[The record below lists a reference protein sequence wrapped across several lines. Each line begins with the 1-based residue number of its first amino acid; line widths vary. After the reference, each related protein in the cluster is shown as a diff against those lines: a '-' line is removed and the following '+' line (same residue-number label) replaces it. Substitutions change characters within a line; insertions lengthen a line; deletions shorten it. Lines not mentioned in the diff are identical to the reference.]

1 MSQATQVVL
10 DSLNSQIAEANQ
22 QLNAAL
28 IGSGQGDVA
37 KIRRKLANL
46 HVDLSAAQKL
56 ADEAHAKARAE
67 AAAAIDA
74 DTAAIG
80 AQAVADVNAALAA
93 HGVTER
99 LTAGITRFEHAS
111 RNIAIANY
119 ELGKAG
125 TAFDALQ
132 EKADHV
138 GQLLSTAVRRHAEL
152 KAKRVA
158 GDTSGAAELYALSL
172 DIESLTALHAEAEAK
187 CDTVD
192 VASSRAAIGTA
203 RAALTTEKN
212 TAIVEHL
219 FAHTQKAEAAFVASL
234 KALVGFKRGVATS
247 PMERAASVFSIYRL
261 GDDLDWLNRTGAL
274 RA

>member
-1 MSQATQVVL
+1 MSNEIHAATIEG
-10 DSLNSQIAEANQ
+10 LNNEIVAANQ

-28 IGSGQGDVA
+28 IGNGGDVT
-37 KIRRKLANL
+37 KIRRKLASL
-46 HVDLSAAQKL
+46 HVDLSQAQKL
-56 ADEAHAKARAE
+56 ADEAREKAQAE

-80 AQAVADVNAALAA
+80 AQAVADVNAVLAA

-99 LTAGITRFEHAS
+99 LPADIARFERAA
-111 RNIAIANY
+111 RNIAIANH
-119 ELGKAG
+119 ELGKVGA
-125 TAFDALQ
+125 AFDALQ

-138 GQLLSTAVRRHAEL
+138 GQLLSTDVRRHAEL
-152 KAKRVA
+152 KAKRTA
-158 GDTSGAAELYALSL
+158 GDTSGAAELYLLSL

-187 CDTVD
+187 CDTID
-192 VASSRAAIGTA
+192 VATPRAATDIA

-212 TAIVEHL
+212 TVILEHL

-234 KALVGFKRGVATS
+234 KSLVGFRRGSATT
-247 PMERAASVFSIYRL
+247 PMERSAKVFSIYRL

>member
-28 IGSGQGDVA
+28 MGSGQSDVA

-56 ADEAHAKARAE
+56 ADEARGKAQAE

-74 DTAAIG
+74 DTATIG
-80 AQAVADVNAALAA
+80 AQAVADVNAVLAA

-99 LTAGITRFEHAS
+99 LATNEIRFMDHA
-111 RNIAIANY
+111 RNIAIANH
-119 ELGKAG
+119 EFSKAG
-125 TAFDALQ
+125 DAFGALH

-138 GQLLSTAVRRHAEL
+138 GQVLSKAVQRHAEL
-152 KAKRVA
+152 KAKRAA
-158 GDTSGAAELYALSL
+158 GDTSGAAELYATSL
-172 DIESLTALHAEAEAK
+172 DIEQLTALHAEAEAK

-192 VASSRAAIGTA
+192 VATSRAAIDIG
-203 RAALTTEKN
+203 RAALTEAKN
-212 TAIVEHL
+212 TVISKYL
-219 FAHTQKAEAAFVASL
+219 FAHTRKTEAAFIASL
-234 KALVGFKRGVATS
+234 KSLVGFKRGSATS

-261 GDDLDWLNRTGAL
+261 SDDLDWLNRTGAL

>member
-1 MSQATQVVL
+1 MSQQATQAVL

-22 QLNAAL
+22 HLNAAL
-28 IGSGQGDVA
+28 IGNGGDVA

-56 ADEAHAKARAE
+56 ADEAHDKAQAE

-74 DTAAIG
+74 DTAATG
-80 AQAVADVNAALAA
+80 AKAVADVNAVLAA
-93 HGVTER
+93 HGVTE
-99 LTAGITRFEHAS
+99 LLSADDIRFMDRARS
-111 RNIAIANY
+111 IAIANH
-119 ELGKAG
+119 EHGKVGA
-125 TAFDALQ
+125 AFDALQ

-138 GQLLSTAVRRHAEL
+138 GQLLSAAVQRHAEL
-152 KAKRVA
+152 KAKRAA
-158 GDTSGAAELYALSL
+158 GDASGAAELYAISL

-192 VASSRAAIGTA
+192 VAAPKAAIDVA
-203 RAALTTEKN
+203 RAALKTEEN
-212 TAIVEHL
+212 TAILEHL
-219 FAHTQKAEAAFVASL
+219 LAHTQKAEAAFVASL
-234 KALVGFKRGVATS
+234 KSLVGFKRGCGKTPIEKS
-247 PMERAASVFSIYRL
+247 ASVFSIYRL

>member
-1 MSQATQVVL
+1 MQQATQVVL

-28 IGSGQGDVA
+28 IGNGGDVA

-46 HVDLSAAQKL
+46 HVDLSASQKL
-56 ADEAHAKARAE
+56 ADEAHDKAQAE

-74 DTAAIG
+74 DTAETG
-80 AQAVADVNAALAA
+80 AQAVADVSAVLAV

-99 LTAGITRFEHAS
+99 FSDDICRFEPAA
-111 RNIAIANY
+111 RNIAIANH
-119 ELGKAG
+119 ELEKVGA
-125 TAFDALQ
+125 AFNALQ

-138 GQLLSTAVRRHAEL
+138 GQLLSKAVQRHAEL
-152 KAKRVA
+152 KAKRAA
-158 GDTSGAAELYALSL
+158 GDISGAAELYALSL
-172 DIESLTALHAEAEAK
+172 DIESLTALRAEAEAK

-192 VASSRAAIGTA
+192 VATPRAAIDIA
-203 RAALTTEKN
+203 RAALTAEKN
-212 TAIVEHL
+212 TVIFEHL
-219 FAHTQKAEAAFVASL
+219 FAHTQKTEAAFVASL
-234 KALVGFKRGVATS
+234 KALVGFKRGAATT
-247 PMERAASVFSIYRL
+247 PMERAAKVFSIYRI